1 MLSMVTGVSDGI
13 GIGVPGFSLSHRGEK
28 ALTMAIRFAR
38 SCTVRGLQEGMLV
51 VKKPRVMLLK
61 RSSSVGIVPV
71 GVERHL
77 NTARVKSR
85 GLGSIHCA
93 FSPAPSPFGP

>member
-1 MLSMVTGVSDGI
+1 MSARPWRVSATQG
-13 GIGVPGFSLSHRGEK
+13 
-28 ALTMAIRFAR
+28 
-38 SCTVRGLQEGMLV
+38 GMLV
-51 VKKPRVMLLK
+51 VTNPRVMALN
-61 RSSSVGIVPV
+61 RSSSVGRVPV

-93 FSPAPSPFGP
+93 FSPLASPSSPWQPAQ